1 MDGVLIGFGVVGSII
16 AVGFIVGRIGL
27 LGEAGEAVLSR
38 TAFHLATPALM
49 FYLLST
55 ADIGQIFTP
64 GLAVVSI
71 TSLACILL
79 FVGIGCAARWGIV
92 RTVIGGLASGYV
104 NAGNLGLPVATYV
117 LGSATLIAPVMLFQL
132 ILLAPICL
140 SLLDIVTGERERPL
154 RRLVRPF
161 RNPIVV
167 ASLCGLGVSVLQLDL
182 PEWFLAPFEMLGH
195 ATVPMMLL
203 AFGMSLYRGGL
214 PLRGGSRAPI
224 ILAVVLKSLVA
235 PVIAALLGLLVFGM
249 SGSELF
255 AAVLCAAL
263 PTAQNVFVYASRYVG
278 ATVLA
283 RDAVFLTTVLA
294 VPVLLV
300 GSAVTP
306 WLK

>member
-16 AVGFIVGRIGL
+16 AVGYVVGRIGL
-27 LGEAGEAVLSR
+27 LGDTGEVVLSR
-38 TAFHLATPALM
+38 AAFHLATPALM
-49 FYLLST
+49 FLLLST
-55 ADIGQIFTP
+55 TELEQIFSP
-64 GLAVVSI
+64 ALAVVAI

-79 FVGIGCAARWGIV
+79 FVTVGWLARWGVV

-117 LGSATLIAPVMLFQL
+117 LGSGALIAPVMLFQL
-132 ILLAPICL
+132 ILLAPISL

-167 ASLCGLGVSVLQLDL
+167 ASLCGLGVSLLRLDL
-182 PEWFLAPFEMLGH
+182 PAWLLAPFEMLGH
-195 ATVPMMLL
+195 ATVPMMLI

-214 PLRGGSRAPI
+214 PLRAGFRAPI
-224 ILAVVLKSLVA
+224 LLAVVLKSLVA
-235 PVIAALLGLLVFGM
+235 PVVAALLGVVAFGLDAQQ
-249 SGSELF
+249 LF

-283 RDAVFLTTVLA
+283 RDAVLLTTMLA

-300 GSAVTP
+300 GSVIIP
-306 WLK
+306 LL

>member
-16 AVGFIVGRIGL
+16 AAGYVVGRIGL
-27 LGEAGEAVLSR
+27 LGESGEAVLSKA
-38 TAFHLATPALM
+38 AFHLATPALM

-55 ADIGQIFTP
+55 TDLEQIFTP
-64 GLAVVSI
+64 ALAVVSL

-79 FVGIGCAARWGIV
+79 FVAVGWIARWGVV

-117 LGSATLIAPVMLFQL
+117 LGSAALIAPVMLFQL
-132 ILLAPICL
+132 ILLAPISL

-167 ASLCGLGVSVLQLDL
+167 ASLCGLVVSALRLQL
-182 PEWFLAPFEMLGH
+182 PEWFLAPFEMLGQ
-195 ATVPMMLL
+195 ATVPMMLI

-214 PLRGGSRAPI
+214 PLRGGARVPIVLAVALKSFVAPI
-224 ILAVVLKSLVA
+224 IAAV
-235 PVIAALLGLLVFGM
+235 LGILVFHLDGPQ
-249 SGSELF
+249 LF

-283 RDAVFLTTVLA
+283 RDVVFLTTLLA
-294 VPVLLV
+294 VPVLLF
-300 GSAVTP
+300 GSVLIP
-306 WLK
+306 LL